1 MSTDVANPATPP
13 FQTLQ
18 SHIDEDAQRHAC
30 KMLEIL
36 VLEHPGKL
44 DQVCVMITDAW
55 SHDLAPPLMNIVDT
69 QHSAVCIGQTH

>member
-1 MSTDVANPATPP
+1 MPTDVANPATPP

-44 DQVCVMITDAW
+44 DQVCV
-55 SHDLAPPLMNIVDT
+55 
-69 QHSAVCIGQTH
+69 